1 MRWRLEGRESARERG
16 REREKGAKDTKRC
29 IMVLPSIS
37 YGDTKTNAKV
47 LMLQILY
54 SHLNAA
60 VKSLRLN
67 AETIPYILSLVL
79 LNIHSILFDLKE
91 NVVSL

>member
-1 MRWRLEGRESARERG
+1 MRESEGERER
-16 REREKGAKDTKRC
+16 KGPKDTKRC

-67 AETIPYILSLVL
+67 AETTPYILSLVL